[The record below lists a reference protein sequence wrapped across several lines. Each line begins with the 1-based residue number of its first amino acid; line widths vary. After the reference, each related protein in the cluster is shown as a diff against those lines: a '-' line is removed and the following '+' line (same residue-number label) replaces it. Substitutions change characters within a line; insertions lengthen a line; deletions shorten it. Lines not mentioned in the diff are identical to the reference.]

1 MYNLKNDP
9 SIVTKEAD
17 KYSAVFYGKEELPYG
32 SRKTPVL

>member
-17 KYSAVFYGKEELPYG
+17 KYSAVVHGKKELPYE
-32 SRKTPVL
+32 SRKTPAL